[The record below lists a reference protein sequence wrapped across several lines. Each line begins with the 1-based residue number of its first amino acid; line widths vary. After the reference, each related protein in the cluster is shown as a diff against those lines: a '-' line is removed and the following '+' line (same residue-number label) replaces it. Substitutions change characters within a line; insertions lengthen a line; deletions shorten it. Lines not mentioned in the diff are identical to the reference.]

1 MVLGLG
7 LRIGLALGLAEDWV
21 SSITAE
27 MWSKK
32 SFVQAGYLKTRP
44 TPISRVR
51 DLQIDLERLSKLFN
65 GFK

>member
-7 LRIGLALGLAEDWV
+7 IGLALGLAEDWDC
-21 SSITAE
+21 ITAE
-27 MWSKK
+27 IWLKQ

-51 DLQIDLERLSKLFN
+51 DLQIDLE
-65 GFK
+65 